1 MDGTGAGDG
10 LHGADTGLGDC
21 RGGGAHEEGCGGSGE
36 GGKAF
41 DGEVFVEG
49 RDFVDV
55 VADLLFF
62 FSYIASVCHLNPD
75 TRLLGGEYL
84 LDRRQ
89 NPRLCIVIS
98 VGTNNEVDLFIGR
111 IALEILRQAK
121 ERIRRSSSD
130 KR

>member
-62 FSYIASVCHLNPD
+62 FIYSISMSSKSGYQVIGGGIPSGQKAKPTALHRHLC
-75 TRLLGGEYL
+75 RH
-84 LDRRQ
+84 Q
-89 NPRLCIVIS
+89 
-98 VGTNNEVDLFIGR
+98 
-111 IALEILRQAK
+111 
-121 ERIRRSSSD
+121 
-130 KR
+130 